1 MTKKRRILII
11 SNRLPITVKEENG
24 TFDVRPSA
32 GGLVA
37 GLRGIHQ
44 NDNDDTWW
52 IGHGGVFGDD
62 PFTRLRRELEPR
74 KLVPVPIDQ
83 TTYDGYYNGMANNV
97 IWPQFHY
104 FPSMM
109 HYQPRNWEAFEQA
122 NRAFADTALEVAKP
136 GDWIWV
142 HDYQLML
149 VPQMLRERAPNL
161 RISYFHHIPFP
172 SSEIFRTLPNRVAL
186 LRGLLGADLIG
197 FHTYDYVRHFISSA
211 VRLLG
216 KDVYLDEI
224 THGDRMVKV
233 GAFPLGVDCES
244 INAVCEELDHLA
256 PPQQPFQELNAPL
269 VMLGIDRLD
278 YTKGIPERLEAF
290 GRFLRKNPDYIGK
303 AVLVQLCVP
312 SRQKIPSYG
321 ELRARVERL
330 VGQLNGEFGK
340 PGYTPIHY
348 LYQSFSQKDVV
359 ALYRKAQIALVTPL
373 RDGLN
378 LVCKEFVAAHT
389 DEDGVVILS
398 ELAGAA
404 TEMGEALSVNPFDVE
419 DMAAAMLRAA
429 TMEPA
434 ERQSRMRGLRKRIL
448 EFDNYVWCQTFLDSW
463 ANITETRADKSV
475 KLEPHAFADFTEQLR
490 KARRVFLFLDNDGTL
505 TPIAARPEL
514 AIPPR
519 EVVELLRQFGLFG
532 KMHVNIVT
540 GRPREYC
547 ETYFGDLPLNLIT
560 EHGIFMRSRGEFEWE
575 SLIDL
580 EDYTSTRTEVKRLFD
595 MFVRFVPGSHIEE
608 KIACLV
614 LHYRQAEPLFA
625 ESQAKLLIETLHALL
640 GKTTL
645 SVFPGKKTVE
655 VRPLVA
661 DKGQAVEMVLTRH
674 DFDPDQDVFFTIGDD
689 TTDEFM
695 YKIHPNNN
703 FSIHVGKPNVHAHYY
718 VEGPVEVALLLK
730 HIHETLASDLAGQ
743 SAPEIE
749 DPEPADPVGA
759 ADSVGATD
767 A

>member
-1 MTKKRRILII
+1 MSKKQRILII
-11 SNRLPITVKEENG
+11 SNRLPITVKERDG
-24 TFDVRPSA
+24 AFDVRPSA

-37 GLRGIHQ
+37 GLRGTHQ
-44 NDNDDTWW
+44 NDAFDTWW
-52 IGHGGVFGDD
+52 LGHGGVFGEE
-62 PFTRLRRELEPR
+62 PYQRLRAELKPR
-74 KLVPVPIDQ
+74 KLVPVPLTPDV
-83 TTYDGYYNGMANNV
+83 YDGYYNGMANNV

-109 HYQPRNWEAFEQA
+109 HYQLSNWEAYEQA
-122 NRAFADTALEVAKP
+122 NQAFTDAALELVEP

-149 VPQMLRERAPNL
+149 VPEMLRKQAPNL

-172 SSEIFRTLPNRVAL
+172 SSEIFRTLPNRGRL

-197 FHTYDYVRHFISSA
+197 FHTYDYVRHFLSSA

-216 KDVYLDEI
+216 TDVYLDEI
-224 THGDRMVKV
+224 TYGDRLIKV

-244 INAVCEELDHLA
+244 IGSLCTELAKLA
-256 PPQQPFQELNAPL
+256 PEQEPFQELNAPL

-290 GRFLRKNPDYIGK
+290 GRFLRGNPDYIGK

-321 ELRARVERL
+321 ELRARVEQLASR
-330 VGQLNGEFGK
+330 LNGEFGK

-348 LYQSFSQKDVV
+348 LYQSFDMRDVV

-404 TEMGEALSVNPFDVE
+404 TEMGEALSVNPFDIE
-419 DMAAAMLRAA
+419 DMASAMLRAA
-429 TMEPA
+429 TMKKA
-434 ERQSRMRGLRKRIL
+434 ERRRRMRGLRKRIL

-463 ANITETRADKSV
+463 ANITETRSAKSV
-475 KLEPHAFADFTEQLR
+475 KLETADFKGLSERLR
-490 KARRVFLFLDNDGTL
+490 AARRVFLFLDNDGTL

-514 AIPPR
+514 AIPPQK
-519 EVVELLRQFGLFG
+519 VLDLLRQFGLYG

-547 ETYFGDLPLNLIT
+547 EEYFGNLPLNMIT

-575 SLIDL
+575 SLIDV
-580 EDYTSTRTEVKRLFD
+580 EDYTGTRVEVRRLFS

-608 KIACLV
+608 KAACMV

-625 ESQAKLLIETLHALL
+625 ESQAKILIETLQSLL

-645 SVFPGKKTVE
+645 SVFPGKKTIE
-655 VRPLVA
+655 VRPIVA
-661 DKGQAVEMVLTRH
+661 DKGQAVETVLARH
-674 DFDPDQDVFFTIGDD
+674 DYDPDKDLFFTIGDD

-695 YKIHPNNN
+695 YKVHGDHN
-703 FSIHVGKPNVHAHYY
+703 FSIHVGKPNAYAHYY
-718 VEGPVEVALLLK
+718 VDGTAEIALLLE
-730 HIHETLASDLAGQ
+730 HIRQTMAADLATGAGRKTPSKQ
-743 SAPEIE
+743 TAKPAP
-749 DPEPADPVGA
+749 DQAGV
-759 ADSVGATD
+759 
-767 A
+767 